1 MKRFGLFGHP
11 LEHSYSKKFF
21 SEKFQREGRTDY
33 IYENYDSENIYDLKQ
48 IIRDNPDLVGLNIT
62 IPFKQ
67 DIIPMLD
74 NLDDISQKIG
84 AVNTIRIV
92 RHDNNKIE
100 L

>member
-21 SEKFQREGRTDY
+21 LEKFQREGRSDCA
-33 IYENYDSENIYDLKQ
+33 YENYDTENIYDLKQ
-48 IIRDNPDLVGLNIT
+48 IVKDNPDLVGLNVT

-74 NLDDISQKIG
+74 LSLIHI
-84 AVNTIRIV
+84 
-92 RHDNNKIE
+92 
-100 L
+100 